1 MKSIDLFTNPRVMA
15 LGMFWSRHIPE
26 NPTYRLAWWVAGA
39 LCRIKPAA
47 YNTVR
52 DNLKQVL
59 GPGAAEATLVRAVRG
74 VFYTLMRTTYELYRA
89 VQRPHEELLRS
100 VEFPP
105 AAQAIVQDVLNS
117 GRGTV
122 LVSLH
127 LSNFDLGAQVFA
139 AHFPGI
145 QLLSLPDPGPG
156 FRVANELRREGGIE
170 VTPLS
175 LAALRQALRRLRAG
189 GGVALMADRPISEL
203 DPPVTFF
210 GRPAHMPSGHVRLAL
225 QSGAQILIVYC
236 VSAPSGRG
244 YVLHVEPPLEPIR
257 ASDEENAVR
266 INVRRVLEILE
277 TLIRRWPE
285 QWQMFV
291 PVWPEPAEA

>member
-1 MKSIDLFTNPRVMA
+1 MKSIDLFANPRIMA
-15 LGMFWSRHIPE
+15 LGMFWSRHVPE
-26 NPTYRLAWWVAGA
+26 KLTYRLARWVAGA
-39 LCRIKPAA
+39 LCRAKPPV

-52 DNLKQVL
+52 NNLEQVL
-59 GPGAAEATLVRAVRG
+59 GPGTSAATLIQAVRG
-74 VFYTLMRTTYELYRA
+74 VFYTLMRSTYDLYRLT
-89 VQRPHEELLRS
+89 QRVHEELIRS
-100 VEFPP
+100 VEFP
-105 AAQAIVQDVLNS
+105 ASDQAIVQDVLNS

-127 LSNFDLGAQVFA
+127 LGNFDLGAQVFA

-145 QLLSLPDPGPG
+145 QLLSLPNPRPG
-156 FRVANELRREGGIE
+156 FQFANELRRRSGIE

-175 LAALRQALRRLRAG
+175 LAALREARQRLRAG
-189 GGVALMADRPISEL
+189 GTVALLADRPVSEL

-225 QSGAQILIVYC
+225 RSGAQVLIVYC
-236 VSAPSGRG
+236 VLASEAHG
-244 YVLHVEPPLEPIR
+244 YALHVEPPVELVH
-257 ASDEENAVR
+257 ASDPEDAVR
-266 INVRRVLEILE
+266 INVRRVLDILE

-291 PVWPEPAEA
+291 PVWPELSEV